1 MIWRIPTS
9 NTPLMPIID
18 LHSHSTASDGTLS
31 PSELVSHAAALGVGV
46 LALTD
51 HDDVA
56 GLEEARRTAEE
67 VGIALVN
74 GVEVSVTWGSRT
86 IHVVG
91 LRIDPTSTA
100 LYEGLARIRESRIG
114 RAERIAAELD
124 RAGIHGSLEGAY
136 EFAEKGIIG
145 RTHFARFLMNRG
157 LAKDMRTVFKKYLV
171 KGKPGHVSHRW
182 AELGEAVEWI
192 RSAGGIAVMA
202 HPGRYDMGRTTLESL
217 MAEFKEAGGTAM
229 EVISGSHSPDMN
241 RHMAEVAV
249 RHGFLAS
256 RGSDYHGPDQSY
268 FGMDK
273 LPPLPLTCTPV
284 WHDWHDLNLEQLA
297 PAA

>member
-1 MIWRIPTS
+1 
-9 NTPLMPIID
+9 MPIID
-18 LHSHSTASDGTLS
+18 LHSHSTVSDGTLT
-31 PSELVSHAAALGVGV
+31 PTELVSHAAALGVGV

-56 GLEEARRTAEE
+56 GLDAARHAAEKE
-67 VGIALVN
+67 GITLVN
-74 GVEVSVTWGSRT
+74 GVEISVTWGSRT

-91 LRIDPTSTA
+91 LRIDPASTA
-100 LYEGLARIRESRIG
+100 LYDGLARIRESRIG

-136 EFAEKGIIG
+136 AFVGDGLIG
-145 RTHFARFLMNRG
+145 RTHFARFLISRG
-157 LAKDMRTVFKKYLV
+157 LAKDFRTVFKKFLV

-182 AELGEAVEWI
+182 SELGEAVEWI
-192 RSAGGIAVMA
+192 RTAGGVAVLA
-202 HPGRYDMGRTTLESL
+202 HPGRYDMGRTTLENL
-217 MAEFKEAGGTAM
+217 LAEFKEAGGTAM

-241 RHMAEVAV
+241 RHMAEVAA

-273 LPPLPLTCTPV
+273 LPPLPLNCTPV
-284 WHDWHDLNLEQLA
+284 WHDWHDLNLNLLA

>member
-1 MIWRIPTS
+1 
-9 NTPLMPIID
+9 MPIID
-18 LHSHSTASDGTLS
+18 LHSHSTVSDGTLI
-31 PSELVSHAAALGVGV
+31 PTELVNHAAALGVSV

-56 GLEEARRTAEE
+56 GLDEARRAADEA
-67 VGIALVN
+67 GIALVN
-74 GVEVSVTWGSRT
+74 GVEISVTWNSRT

-91 LRIDPTSTA
+91 LRIDPTHPA
-100 LYEGLARIRESRIG
+100 LYEGLARIRESRVG

-124 RAGIHGSLEGAY
+124 KAGIHGSLEGAY
-136 EFAEKGIIG
+136 EFAEEGIIG
-145 RTHFARFLMNRG
+145 RTHFARFLISRG
-157 LAKDMRTVFKKYLV
+157 HAKDFRSVFKKFLV

-182 AELGEAVEWI
+182 AGLGEAVEWI
-192 RSAGGIAVMA
+192 RSAGGIAVLA
-202 HPGRYDMGRTTLESL
+202 HPGRYDMGRTTLENL
-217 MAEFKEAGGTAM
+217 LNEFKEAGGTAI

-284 WHDWHDLNLEQLA
+284 WHDWHDLNLNQLA